1 MTKYARLSRA
11 KIKAAIPES
20 GGLIARIAKA
30 SGYSWGA
37 TRDFIAADPELAEM
51 VRDEEERIDDMA
63 ESAIIK
69 RISEGDEGS
78 AKWWLSRRRRSK
90 FGDSVD
96 VTSGGE
102 PLKIVVEYARDK
114 NNPTESA

>member
-1 MTKYARLSRA
+1 MTRPRIARA

-30 SGYSWGA
+30 AGYSWGA

-51 VRDEEERIDDMA
+51 VRDEEEKIDDMA

-78 AKWWLSRRRRSK
+78 AKWWLSRRRRAK

-102 PLKIVVEYARDK
+102 PLKILVEYARDK